1 MKKIIL
7 LAVTLMITS
16 VSFAQIKGFSIG
28 PKIGANFSKY
38 TTDQSQIEEQVK
50 NSFYF
55 GAFARL
61 GQKFYFQPE
70 LLVMKRNGALKNN
83 EIPGSSGTIKVNT
96 IDVPLLIG
104 ARLLDLKIANVRV
117 MAGPVASFAVNKSV
131 SLDETWNDDLDFTED
146 DIKSANWG
154 LQFGAGV
161 DVLFLTLD
169 MRYEIGLSDFSEVQ
183 NFDLKNNMFTVGLG
197 WKIL

>member
-7 LAVTLMITS
+7 LAAILMIANVAFS
-16 VSFAQIKGFSIG
+16 QIAGFTIG
-28 PKIGANFSKY
+28 PKIGANFSKF
-38 TTDQSQIEEQVK
+38 TTDQSEIEEQIK

-55 GAFARL
+55 GAFARF
-61 GQKFYFQPE
+61 GQKFYLQPE
-70 LLVMKRNGALKNN
+70 LLVMKRNGTLKNN
-83 EIPGSSGTIKVNT
+83 EIPGSTGTIEVGS
-96 IDVPLLIG
+96 IDVPLLVGLRI
-104 ARLLDLKIANVRV
+104 LNLKVANVRV

-131 SLDETWNDDLDFTED
+131 TLDETWNDDVNFTED
-146 DIKSANWG
+146 DIKNANWG

-169 MRYEIGLSDFSEVQ
+169 LRYEIGLSNFSEIQ
-183 NFDLKNNMFTVGLG
+183 DFDLKNNMFTIGLG